1 MAKILIVEDERP
13 ISRLIALSLSGA
25 GHECQTAFDGEQAEE
40 MIDSFTPDLILLDV
54 MLPKIDGFELLTYIK
69 PLEIPTIFLT
79 AKDSTEDKVRG
90 LRNGADDYITKPFE
104 IVELLARVD
113 ALLRRIGKSVQQ
125 LQIDSV
131 HIDLVS
137 RKVTK
142 DGQDVGLTNKEFEL
156 LSLLLLNKNI
166 ALSRNILYEKIWGD
180 EEEGDSRTLDL
191 HIARL
196 RKKLGW
202 QNKIKTMRRY
212 GYRLEL

>member
-13 ISRLIALSLSGA
+13 ISRLITLSLSGA